1 MGINTTQKIKFSLKD
16 FLAYV
21 SKPQKT
27 TDLFTFTKE
36 TLNEELYFLFNI
48 NNIASEY

>member
-1 MGINTTQKIKFSLKD
+1 MGIKTTQKIKFSLED
-16 FLAYV
+16 FLVYV

-36 TLNEELYFLFNI
+36 TLKRRTLFFVQ
-48 NNIASEY
+48 YK